1 MDELTGFSRRAGL
14 RQAATARGMR
24 LSCCLGAL
32 LGLGACSASEG
43 SIAAPKPVQ
52 SGAGRGPATS
62 VPAAVGSGVAS
73 NAPGLGDFGAG
84 SGDGS
89 SLPASVSSGCTTT
102 LSGVTLDP
110 AGDLP
115 LYNVVVYVPSEP
127 LEPLQRGASCETCDG
142 NFSGRP
148 VAAAVSDASGAFTLD
163 ISNVP
168 ARQNIPLVVQAGK
181 WRRQVT
187 LPAANDCA
195 NTVVGGELSRL
206 PRNRAEGDLPRVA
219 VMRGGSDA
227 LECLFTKIGVDP
239 SEFSPGGEGGS
250 VELFYSDLANATDD
264 TGRMQFA
271 GDVVDLPEVD
281 ALFSDASALRSYD
294 MVLLSCEGGG
304 DRYDPPNLEH
314 RENLQRYANE
324 GGRLFGGHFHNG
336 IIDNRDLPD
345 DYPEFPEVV
354 EFADD
359 REDIEPKL
367 FTAEVNL
374 GFDKGRALADWLV
387 NVGASTTRGA
397 IPIND
402 SERTVV
408 GTLDSNATSWIE
420 ADSSD
425 GPAALYYGFSTPV
438 DGPACGRMVFTDV
451 HLSSGTGDSGKEVF
465 PSCASELSPQQLA
478 LAFLIFDLAN
488 CVQPSESAPPPPP
501 PVIY

>member
-1 MDELTGFSRRAGL
+1 MRRKASQG
-14 RQAATARGMR
+14 ASCIPAR
-24 LSCCLGAL
+24 CCLGAL
-32 LGLGACSASEG
+32 LGLVAC
-43 SIAAPKPVQ
+43 AAPEGDLSSPRGV
-52 SGAGRGPATS
+52 AGRA
-62 VPAAVGSGVAS
+62 PAAPTVDPGR
-73 NAPGLGDFGAG
+73 APNGGPGAALDDSGLGDFGAG
-84 SGDGS
+84 TAGTAGGS
-89 SLPASVSSGCTTT
+89 PTAVSSGCKTT
-102 LSGVTLDP
+102 LSGVTMDP

-127 LEPLQRGASCETCDG
+127 LQPLQRGASCETCDG
-142 NFSGRP
+142 DFSGRP
-148 VAAAVSDASGAFTLD
+148 IAAAVSDASGAFTLD

-187 LPAANDCA
+187 LPAASDCSD
-195 NTVVGGELSRL
+195 TVVGADLARL
-206 PRNRAEGDLPRVA
+206 PRNRAEGDLPHVA
-219 VMRGGSDA
+219 VMRAGSDA

-239 SEFSPGGEGGS
+239 SEFSPGGEPGS
-250 VELFYSDLANATDD
+250 IELYYSDLANATDD
-264 TGRMQFA
+264 TGRMQLG

-281 ALFSDASALRSYD
+281 ELFSDEEAMRSYD
-294 MVLLSCEGGG
+294 MILLSCEGGN
-304 DRYDPPNLEH
+304 DRYDPPNLTH
-314 RENLQRYANE
+314 RENLRHYAE
-324 GGRLFGGHFHNG
+324 AGGRLFGGHFHNG

-345 DYPEFPEVV
+345 DYPGFPEVV

-367 FTAEVNL
+367 FTADVNL

-387 NVGASTTRGA
+387 NVGGSTTRGQ

-408 GTLDSNATSWIE
+408 GTIDSNATSWIDAE
-420 ADSSD
+420 SSD
-425 GPAALYYGFSTPV
+425 GPAALYYGFPMPV
-438 DGPACGRMVFTDV
+438 NGPACGRMVFTDV
-451 HLSSGTGDSGKEVF
+451 HVASGTGDSGKEVF
-465 PSCASELSPQQLA
+465 PSCSSELSPQQLA

>member
-1 MDELTGFSRRAGL
+1 MGEHIGFSGGRAGT
-14 RQAATARGMR
+14 RQTSAAGGTG
-24 LSCCLGAL
+24 LLCCLGAL
-32 LGLGACSASEG
+32 LGLIACSASEG
-43 SIAAPKPVQ
+43 SIAEPKPLQ
-52 SGAGRGPATS
+52 SRPGRAGTPTVDPAR
-62 VPAAVGSGVAS
+62 SGIAS
-73 NAPGLGDFGAG
+73 NTPGVGDFGAG
-84 SGDGS
+84 SGGGS
-89 SLPASVSSGCTTT
+89 SVPSNVSSGCTTT
-102 LSGVTLDP
+102 LSGVTFDP

-127 LEPLQRGASCETCDG
+127 LEPLERGASCETCDG

-148 VAAAVSDASGAFTLD
+148 IAAAVSDASGAFTID
-163 ISNVP
+163 ISNVA

-187 LPAANDCA
+187 LPAASDCA
-195 NTVVGGELSRL
+195 NTVIGADLSRL
-206 PRNRAEGDLPRVA
+206 PRNRAEGDLPHVA
-219 VMRGGSDA
+219 VMRAGSDA

-239 SEFSPGGEGGS
+239 SEFSPGGEAGS

-271 GDVVDLPEVD
+271 GDVVDLPEAD
-281 ALFSDASALRSYD
+281 ALFSDAELLRSYD
-294 MVLLSCEGGG
+294 MILLSCEGGG

-324 GGRLFGGHFHNG
+324 GGRLFGGHFHNA

-345 DYPEFPEVV
+345 DYPEFPAVV

-387 NVGASTTRGA
+387 NVGASTTRGE

-408 GTLDSNATSWIE
+408 GTLDGNATSWIGAE
-420 ADSSD
+420 SSD
-425 GPAALYYGFSTPV
+425 GPAALYYGFTTPV

-451 HLSSGTGDSGKEVF
+451 HVASGTGDSGKEVF